1 MGAKVRALQHLIMLK
16 LSEGII
22 AEISKDIIQN
32 LLLSVARRAK
42 ADFRSYEDL
51 ALNVKQR
58 FISRL
63 KI

>member
-32 LLLSVARRAK
+32 FLLSVARRAK